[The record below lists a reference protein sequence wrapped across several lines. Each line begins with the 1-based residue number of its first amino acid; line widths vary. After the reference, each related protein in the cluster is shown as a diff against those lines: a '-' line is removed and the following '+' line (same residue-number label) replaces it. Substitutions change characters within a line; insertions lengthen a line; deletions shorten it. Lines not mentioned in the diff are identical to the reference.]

1 MDGCSLNDLVRLA
14 RLKGAIVAFTPPYCQ
29 RANAIEPLFKGMND
43 YVRRNRELSRSDP
56 AESLRLGLLHAGE
69 HAFKYVQQSEKDVAG
84 WLDGRGLYNA

>member
-1 MDGCSLNDLVRLA
+1 MRGRGAGQPGLMLLVASL
-14 RLKGAIVAFTPPYCQ
+14 VAP
-29 RANAIEPLFKGMND
+29 ANAIEPLFKGMND

-69 HAFKYVQQSEKDVAG
+69 HAFKYVQQSEKDVEG